1 MHCKTYEASKFCV
14 PAANVNV
21 LLAWPAYQSCTVL
34 KSVHW
39 ISVDPIDPLHP
50 LRQAKLP
57 SPNKVPWA
65 RALALQIEAS
75 LQASRWVN
83 STCTM
88 RNGTFNYDQN
98 AGQQTYPF
106 TNYSS
111 NSFKLS
117 IYYITTQVHRVQKNT
132 RASNTPC
139 STIMKRNSPHC
150 HNLVEGKVI
159 NGQAHAL
166 CHKSLL
172 PETFYSLPNML
183 CPLLPLA
190 FHHPICNI

>member
-1 MHCKTYEASKFCV
+1 MATTSLKPYKIQSSSIRKMHAERGHLIHQCQKWMHCKTYEASKFCV

-21 LLAWPAYQSCTVL
+21 LLAWPAYQFCTVL

-117 IYYITTQVHRVQKNT
+117 IYYITTQAHRVQKNT

-139 STIMKRNSPHC
+139 STIK
-150 HNLVEGKVI
+150 K
-159 NGQAHAL
+159 
-166 CHKSLL
+166 
-172 PETFYSLPNML
+172 ETV
-183 CPLLPLA
+183 
-190 FHHPICNI
+190 HIVTIW